1 MRTSENDIS
10 LDSAVS
16 LPRPPG
22 INTLVRKSIPE
33 EALVTGW
40 SEISGTDQHV
50 TTRWPHH
57 HPFYAEGGHYSPL
70 LFVESLRQ
78 ALALLT
84 HDVHHIPLTHRLGW
98 ERIRSTVNRDAL
110 HVGTHPAEVTLRI
123 SHPSVKRRRLGS
135 VLLTSHIEAR
145 RAGQHLGSAELDYS
159 AHPPALYDRL
169 RGSKADAD
177 QVVARA
183 LPPAPPIPAHRAG
196 RQHDRDVVLSPTSVA
211 DTWQLR
217 VDPGHKVL
225 FDHSHDHVPGMV
237 LLEAAAQAAQA
248 VVDHP
253 VTAVAFATDF
263 FRYVELDRPCLVS
276 AGPAE
281 PGTSGDPDGSRIHVT
296 ASQDDHPVFSSHVVA
311 VPRRA

>member
-1 MRTSENDIS
+1 MRTSENGIS
-10 LDSAVS
+10 LDNATS

-22 INTLVRKSIPE
+22 INSLVRKSIPA
-33 EALVTGW
+33 EALVTDW

-57 HPFYAEGGHYSPL
+57 HPFYTEGGNYSPL

-78 ALALLT
+78 ALALLS
-84 HDVHHIPLTHRLGW
+84 HSVHEIPLTHRLGW
-98 ERIRSTVNRDAL
+98 ERIRSTVNEDAL
-110 HVGTHPAEVTLRI
+110 RTDSHPAEVTLRI

-135 VLLTSHIEAR
+135 VLLTSRIEAQ
-145 RAGQHLGSAELDYS
+145 RAGQHLGTAELDYS
-159 AHPPALYDRL
+159 AHPPAVYDRL
-169 RGSKADAD
+169 RGSKSDAE
-177 QVVARA
+177 QVVAQA
-183 LPPAPPIPAHRAG
+183 LPPAPPIPAARAG
-196 RQHDRDVVLSPTSVA
+196 RRHGRDVVLSPTDVP

-253 VTAVAFATDF
+253 VVPVAFEAGF

-276 AGPAE
+276 AA
-281 PGTSGDPDGSRIHVT
+281 PGVPDDPRGLQIHVT
-296 ASQDDHPVFSSHVVA
+296 AAQDDNPVFSSHVIA
-311 VPRRA
+311 APRRV